1 LALFGLRLAFFVGQ
15 IKFYYDEESLMARR
29 GLMLLFDGDEGQVLT
44 VSYEFKKKKII
55 GIF

>member
-1 LALFGLRLAFFVGQ
+1 LALFVGQ